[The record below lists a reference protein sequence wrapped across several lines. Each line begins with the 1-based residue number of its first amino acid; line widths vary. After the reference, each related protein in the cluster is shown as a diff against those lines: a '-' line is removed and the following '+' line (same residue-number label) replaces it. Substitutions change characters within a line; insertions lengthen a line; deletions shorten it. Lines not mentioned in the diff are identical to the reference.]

1 MNKNHHNTMKSSPL
15 GTKLEEIL
23 GEDQSLLE
31 SFFAEAR
38 TPMPDDGFVERVME
52 ALPERRTS
60 LVTLS
65 SLSRYINIVGAVAV
79 LVLTVILLGNYISS
93 LPTADFSFSLSALF
107 VNSVLFMHRLFGYIP
122 HLDFQQVVGIAA
134 ATILLMTLFIQ
145 RCANLM
151 NKTVQ

>member
-1 MNKNHHNTMKSSPL
+1 MNNTDRPATPTSPAN
-15 GTKLEEIL
+15 TAFEDIFD
-23 GEDQSLLE
+23 EDQSLLE

-79 LVLTVILLGNYISS
+79 FVLTVVLLGNYISS